1 MSIRIRSER
10 CIGCRQCIALCPGN
24 LIKWDASGGH
34 AYIRRPKDCWGC
46 ASCIKAC
53 PADAIAYYL
62 GADIGGRGTE
72 MSVAIG
78 VRASG
83 LAGTHASGQAELPE
97 PAKASAAS
105 QQVKSPAPSGTSASG
120 HAPDRKLNIWI
131 FRFPDGS
138 TKQIA
143 VDPAS
148 ANQY

>member
-1 MSIRIRSER
+1 MSIRIRAER

-24 LIKWDASGGH
+24 LIKWDAAGGH

-53 PADAIAYYL
+53 PSDAIAYYL

-78 VRASG
+78 G
-83 LAGTHASGQAELPE
+83 
-97 PAKASAAS
+97 KASNLSGPSGHNEFLPDGDAAAAS
-105 QQVKSPAPSGTSASG
+105 RQAKFPASSDTSAFERV
-120 HAPDRKLNIWI
+120 PERKLNIWI

-148 ANQY
+148 SNQY